1 MIIEAHR
8 VTPQPWKNGGGVTRE
23 LLRWPANGDA
33 ADGAGD
39 WRLRLSV
46 ADIAADGPFS
56 AFPGV
61 MRWFAVLDGAGVVL
75 SLPDGERTL
84 RPGDAPFCFD
94 GAMAPGC
101 RLLDGPTV
109 DLNLM
114 LQGLDGVLQPAQAG
128 DAAPAWPR
136 LGFFEAA
143 ARRLH
148 WPATGPAPADGFW
161 IGIAP

>member
-1 MIIEAHR
+1 MIIDAAH
-8 VTPQPWKNGGGVTRE
+8 VPPQPWKNGGGVTRE
-23 LLRWPANGDA
+23 LLRWPAEDAGGDA
-33 ADGAGD
+33 GH

-61 MRWFAVLDGAGVVL
+61 VRWFAVLAGEGVVL

-84 RPGDAPFCFD
+84 RPGDPPLRFD
-94 GAMAPGC
+94 GAAAPGC
-101 RLLDGPTV
+101 RLLAGPTV

-114 LQGLDGVLQPAQAG
+114 LQGLDGELRPACKG
-128 DAAPAWPR
+128 DTPPAWPQV
-136 LGFFEAA
+136 GFFEAV

-148 WPATGPAPADGFW
+148 WPATGPAPANGFW
-161 IGIAP
+161 IGVAA